1 MTQVAQQ
8 KCAFTL
14 LSYVIRQCTR
24 KTLDITCPNN
34 HQLHGWRTF
43 SNLVF
48 LRYLC
53 MTPSGGVI
61 VVLVHRPLAMFH
73 WLQLHDLT
81 WFLLHD
87 KIIPDICGMSRST
100 NITAPHLK
108 DVVPTWQQSCAFSSL
123 IIKFKALQTHK
134 SLYTQLISSLY
145 SACLPPHTVLL

>member
-87 KIIPDICGMSRST
+87 KIIPDVCGMSRST

-123 IIKFKALQTHK
+123 I
-134 SLYTQLISSLY
+134 
-145 SACLPPHTVLL
+145 